1 MLRTIVE
8 KDFRVRLP
16 KEIQNT
22 LQIGEELFVALDKAG
37 RIFLIPQS
45 RVEEILG
52 QTAGMWRGRTDV
64 PVDGAAYVNQLRTG
78 RRLQELGVIHEESGR
93 NFGRDASR

>member
-16 KEIQNT
+16 DEILNS

-37 RIFLIPQS
+37 RILLIPQS
-45 RVEEILG
+45 RVEEILT
-52 QTAGMWRGRTDV
+52 QTAGLWQGRSDI
-64 PVDGAAYVNQLRTG
+64 PADGVEYVNQLRAG
-78 RRLQELGVIHEESGR
+78 RRLKELGVIHEEG
-93 NFGRDASR
+93 D